1 MPEQS
6 SPIGLGLVIAA
17 TIGLAFK
24 GILARLAYQAGMT
37 VDMLLVLR
45 FIMAVPLFWAAAFAL
60 RRVEQRPMTGADWGR
75 CAATG
80 LLFSMSAYCDFNAI
94 ALVGAALSRIVLFTF
109 PAMVIAI
116 QAVLMR
122 KWPPLRQVIGFCL
135 GYAGLVLVLAPA
147 IGTGQTRVDPL
158 GLIYALGAA
167 SSYAVFWVGSQ
178 HVTRGIGSMRF
189 TAASNTVTMIF
200 MLAVLAPRLGTRDL
214 AFSPEAFAW
223 VAAITLFCTVIPF
236 LLLFEGIRRTGA
248 SESGLAVLFGPVVT
262 VLAAWWILGE
272 QLGPTQWGGFAVI
285 LGAMA
290 LIRGLIRL
298 PLQARS
304 VPRETG

>member
-1 MPEQS
+1 MPEQT
-6 SPIGLGLVIAA
+6 SPIGLGLVAAA

-45 FIMAVPLFWAAAFAL
+45 FIMAAPLFWAAVFAL
-60 RRVEQRPMTGADWGR
+60 SRGEKRSMTSADWGR

-80 LLFSMSAYCDFNAI
+80 LLFSISAYCDFNAI

-116 QAVLMR
+116 QAVVAR
-122 KWPPLRQVIGFCL
+122 KWPPPRQLIGFCL
-135 GYAGLVLVLAPA
+135 GYGGLVLVLAPA
-147 IGTGQTRVDPL
+147 IETGQPSVNPL
-158 GLIYALGAA
+158 GLVYALGAA
-167 SSYAVFWVGSQ
+167 SSYAVFWVSSQ
-178 HVTRGIGSMRF
+178 HVTRGIGSLRF
-189 TAASNTVTMIF
+189 TAASNTITMMF
-200 MLAVLAPRLGTRDL
+200 MLAVLVPRLGARDL

-236 LLLFEGIRRTGA
+236 LMLFEGIRRSGA

-262 VLAAWWILGE
+262 VLAAWLILGE
-272 QLGPTQWGGFAVI
+272 RLDPIQWGGFAVVI
-285 LGAMA
+285 GAMA
-290 LIRGLIRL
+290 LIRGLIRF
-298 PLQARS
+298 PLRARMR
-304 VPRETG
+304 PRAPG